1 MIENISIL
9 LKEMYP
15 LEHDGLLPNLE
26 DILDLL
32 TDFSLVVD
40 YVEKMKQIPEFT
52 EKIPYIN

>member
-1 MIENISIL
+1 MIENVSIL

-52 EKIPYIN
+52 EK